1 METKP
6 AGRKTA
12 QNFRSLKVGKKTP
25 IIGERAQKNCHQ
37 TVYAFNKA
45 FAGRMKLKVVK
56 VDGVAYAERIE

>member
-12 QNFRSLKVGKKTP
+12 QNFKTLEVGEKTE
-25 IIGERAQKNCHQ
+25 IIGDRAQKNCFQ
-37 TVYAFNKA
+37 TVYEFNKS
-45 FAGRMKLKVVK
+45 FKGKMKLKVVK